1 MLFHIP
7 AEIGLRLDAHNSVS
21 VYYEHTSNAYLADFN
36 EGMDRLG
43 VRYGYRF

>member
-1 MLFHIP
+1 M
-7 AEIGLRLDAHNSVS
+7 
-21 VYYEHTSNAYLADFN
+21 SNAYTVDPN